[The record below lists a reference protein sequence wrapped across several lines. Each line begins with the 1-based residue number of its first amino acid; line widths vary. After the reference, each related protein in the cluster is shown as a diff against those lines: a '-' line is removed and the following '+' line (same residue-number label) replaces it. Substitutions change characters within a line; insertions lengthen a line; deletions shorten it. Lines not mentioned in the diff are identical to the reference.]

1 MPATGIGGD
10 SCRIYSA
17 LAQGL
22 VPEDTAQWGSMW
34 SQGLGT
40 GPPSPAPSHLKA
52 HQRGQAQ
59 GPNGAGG
66 GGEHG
71 RRQVPKPDLPQN
83 LAWSF

>member
-66 GGEHG
+66 GGEHC
-71 RRQVPKPDLPQN
+71 
-83 LAWSF
+83 